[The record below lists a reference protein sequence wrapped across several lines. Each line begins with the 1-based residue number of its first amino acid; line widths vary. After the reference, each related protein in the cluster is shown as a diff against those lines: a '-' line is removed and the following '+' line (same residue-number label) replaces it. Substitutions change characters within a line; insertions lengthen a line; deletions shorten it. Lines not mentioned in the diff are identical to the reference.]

1 MAVTRVGTLSA
12 ALLSII
18 SYYDEANQP
27 AQKVRMQKALASIQ
41 APVNGPWALTWGP
54 AVNDGVLAFVARG
67 ADGRYALAL
76 RGTLTDWD
84 AKGLFDNILE
94 DLDALVL
101 VPFLYPQSANANVA
115 AGSNAALALLVAA
128 TDPATDLSLIDYLR
142 QTAAAQGGKLVLDVV
157 GHSLGGDLAN
167 LAAAWLA
174 DQLPKAAKLQLTLT
188 PYTFAAPTTG
198 DQGFANLWNTLFGT
212 SSYACVNAQ
221 RHRADGLEPAL
232 DGAEHLRPAERADP
246 VGLQRDAVGHRR
258 HRRGIL
264 ANRFDRVRA
273 GHAQQRRRLHRP
285 GVPAPVHLG
294 RLRRPTARP
303 HLGLR
308 PPRLVRLGRRPERH
322 AAAGRCGRRL
332 SRGTSCLRR

>member
-27 AQKVRMQKALASIQ
+27 AQKARMQTALASIQ
-41 APVNGPWALTWGP
+41 APVNGPWTLTWGP
-54 AVNDGVLAFVARG
+54 AVNDGVLGFVARG

-84 AKGLFDNILE
+84 AKGLFDNIIE
-94 DLDALVL
+94 DLDALAL
-101 VPFLYPQSANANVA
+101 VPFLYPQSANANIA
-115 AGSNAALALLVAA
+115 AGSNAALARLVAA

-142 QTAAAQGGKLVLDVV
+142 QTAAAQGGKLVLDVA

-212 SSYACVNAQ
+212 SSYACVNANDIVPMAWNQ
-221 RHRADGLEPAL
+221 LWTVQSTYSSQNGPTLWGYSLTLWGTVGAAAEYLQANSIAYVPVTPSSL
-232 DGAEHLRPAERADP
+232 DGFTGPAFLPQYTWADC
-246 VGLQRDAVGHRR
+246 V
-258 HRRGIL
+258 
-264 ANRFDRVRA
+264 
-273 GHAQQRRRLHRP
+273 AQQHGLTSAY
-285 GVPAPVHLG
+285 VPHVWFGWGGDLSA
-294 RLRRPTARP
+294 T
-303 HLGLR
+303 
-308 PPRLVRLGRRPERH
+308 PPPE
-322 AAAGRCGRRL
+322 
-332 SRGTSCLRR
+332 